1 MTGNLH
7 THTNFSDGISP
18 PEAYI
23 EEAKRLGFSVLGFSD
38 HSPVPF
44 PNTFAIPEG
53 GLGGYVEAIH
63 KLASR
68 PSAVGSLQSSSIQHP
83 ASGIWHLASD
93 IEILL
98 GLEYDYIP
106 GLTTPLNRLRE
117 DYLFDYIIGSIHLV
131 RDKRPDLLWFI
142 DGPQLKTFDKGLRE
156 VFGGDS
162 KKAVTAYWRQLQEMV
177 IREGPDII
185 GHLDKIKMHNHDRY
199 FREDE
204 PWYLALAEET
214 LELIREKNAVIEVNT
229 RGIYKQRSESLF
241 PGPELLK
248 RIHARNIPI
257 TLTSDAHQPDEL
269 SLFFPAAKQLLKE
282 IGFKSLWFLTTDGWK
297 ESALSNYAG
306 STH

>member
-7 THTNFSDGISP
+7 THTNFSDGTAP

-53 GLGGYVEAIH
+53 GLGGYVTAIQ
-63 KLASR
+63 KLASQQ
-68 PSAVGSLQSSSIQHP
+68 SAVGSLQSSSIP
-83 ASGIWHLASD
+83 DPSSGIWHLATD

-106 GLTTPLNRLRE
+106 GLTTPLKKLRE
-117 DYLFDYIIGSIHLV
+117 DYVFDYVIGSVHLV
-131 RDKRPDLLWFI
+131 RNHRPDLLWFI
-142 DGPQLKTFDKGLRE
+142 DGPQSKTYDKGIRE

-162 KKAVTAYWRQLQEMV
+162 KKAITAYWRQLQEMV
-177 IREGPDII
+177 IVEEPDII

-204 PWYLALAEET
+204 PWYLVLAEET
-214 LELIREKNAVIEVNT
+214 LELIREKNAVVEVNT

-248 RIHARNIPI
+248 IIHARNIPI
-257 TLTSDAHQPDEL
+257 TLASDAHHPDEL
-269 SLFFPAAKQLLKE
+269 SLFFPETKQLLKDV
-282 IGFKSLWFLTTDGWK
+282 GFRYTWLLTTEGWK
-297 ESALSNYAG
+297 ESAL
-306 STH
+306 